1 MKGYT
6 IQHSIEKLEKAVENG
21 GGGGGG
27 STSAANVTYD
37 NTQSGLT
44 ATDVQAA
51 VDELDTDVDTI
62 NTKIVNAMTFPT
74 DNTPIVIGKYGER
87 DILRKRVYLA
97 TLVTG
102 QNSLVSAGAPV
113 MDILIDVHG
122 FVKSNESSPRYMPIN
137 SDINTSNWY
146 NGIMGYLSG
155 SANDLFIG
163 APFNGGSAEI
173 WFDYVAPVTVTSKKK
188 GGK

>member
-74 DNTPIVIGKYGER
+74 DNTPIC
-87 DILRKRVYLA
+87 
-97 TLVTG
+97 
-102 QNSLVSAGAPV
+102 
-113 MDILIDVHG
+113 
-122 FVKSNESSPRYMPIN
+122 
-137 SDINTSNWY
+137 NW
-146 NGIMGYLSG
+146 
-155 SANDLFIG
+155 
-163 APFNGGSAEI
+163 
-173 WFDYVAPVTVTSKKK
+173 
-188 GGK
+188 